1 MLAADLAAVAVSAL
15 VSGAA
20 FAQVLA
26 VGALTLALIWC
37 AGLYR
42 PRLELSALDDLPA
55 LLGRALIAVGLAAL
69 ASLLLRQPS
78 SALSADFARATLL
91 LLLALPVGR
100 GVAYG
105 VVRTCRRRRLVAH
118 RTLIAGGGIV
128 AARLAEALTAHP
140 EYGLEPVAFL
150 DPNPLPQTRPTLP
163 VLSPTL
169 LLADAIR
176 QLDVNVVIVAYGSV
190 PETTMVQVL
199 RTCDRLDCEI
209 FMVPRLFDVGDSG
222 GTGEHVWGIPLRRIR
237 RPAFR
242 RTARA
247 AKRTLDITL
256 STAALLALAPLMA
269 VLAVLVKSGVGGS
282 VLFRQERLGAD
293 GRAFQ
298 ILKFRSLTPVGDDSA
313 TRWSVGTE
321 PSIGRV
327 GRFLRRTSLDEL
339 PQLWNVLRGE
349 MSLVGPRPERPYFA
363 DRFTQM
369 YPHYGARQRMRSGL
383 TGWAQ
388 VHGLRGDTSID
399 DRARFDNAYIDDW
412 SLWGDLKILAWTAAQ
427 VVRARGA

>member
-1 MLAADLAAVAVSAL
+1 MLGADLSAVAVSAL
-15 VSGAA
+15 
-20 FAQVLA
+20 LA
-26 VGALTLALIWC
+26 GPAVGLLAGVGALTVVLLYC
-37 AGLYR
+37 GGLYR
-42 PRLELSALDDLPA
+42 PRLEPSALDDLPA
-55 LLGRALIAVGLAAL
+55 VLGRALVAVGLVTV
-69 ASLLLRQPS
+69 ASFLLRPPS
-78 SALSADFARATLL
+78 APLLVDLAQAVLL
-91 LLLALPVGR
+91 LLLALPLGR
-100 GVAYG
+100 AVAYG
-105 VVRTCRRRRLVAH
+105 VVRTCRRHRWVSH
-118 RTLIAGGGIV
+118 RTLIAGGGAV
-128 AARLAEALTAHP
+128 AARLAQALTAHP

-150 DPNPLPQTRPTLP
+150 EPNPLPQKQITLP
-163 VLSPTL
+163 TLSPTL
-169 LLADAIR
+169 VLADAIR
-176 QLDVNVVIVAYGSV
+176 QLEVKVVIVAYGSV
-190 PETTMVQVL
+190 PETEMVQVL
-199 RTCDRLDCEI
+199 RTCDRLNCEI
-209 FMVPRLFDVGDSG
+209 FLVPRLFDVGG
-222 GTGEHVWGIPLRRIR
+222 FGRAVEHVWGVPLRRIQ

-247 AKRTLDITL
+247 AKRTLDVTL
-256 STAALLALAPLMA
+256 SATALLLLAPLMA
-269 VLAVLVKSGVGGS
+269 VLALLVRWGVGGS

-293 GRAFQ
+293 GRSFP

-321 PSIGRV
+321 PSVGRV

-399 DRARFDNAYIDDW
+399 DRARFDNAYIDEW
-412 SLWGDLKILAWTAAQ
+412 SLWGDIKILAWTAAQ
-427 VVRARGA
+427 VLWARGA